1 MQNSQPGVNPAVQ
14 IQLQAVGYRTA
25 QGRPLLDPV
34 TLGLDAGQHLAIVGP
49 NGAGKSTLLRMLAG
63 ILPPS
68 CGQIRYDG
76 VPLAQ
81 WTALERARHVALL
94 GQSDQAD
101 ARLRVRDYVRLGC
114 LPHRSLA
121 RPAQLEAVVAES
133 LERCNLQ
140 DLRSRSLGSLSG
152 GERQRA
158 HLARAL
164 AQQPRLLLLDEPT
177 NHLDPRAT
185 LDLLQG
191 IASLGITVV
200 AVLHDLALVPQWAHR
215 VAVLQGGALVAYG
228 TPSQALTPR
237 TVHQVFAMHAFY
249 LPHPT
254 TAAPMLVM
262 DTCPPAQPKTA
273 ARKSFFTTYETVSA

>member
-1 MQNSQPGVNPAVQ
+1 MT
-14 IQLQAVGYRTA
+14 QAIALDLASVTYRTQ
-25 QGRPLLDPV
+25 QGNTLLHPLSLQ
-34 TLGLDAGQHLAIVGP
+34 LACGQHLAIVGP
-49 NGAGKSTLLRMLAG
+49 NGAGKSTLMRLMAGSLRPSAG
-63 ILPPS
+63 RI
-68 CGQIRYDG
+68 CYDG
-76 VPLAQ
+76 ASLEDLTPLA
-81 WTALERARHVALL
+81 RARQVAVL

-101 ARLRVRDYVRLGC
+101 ARLRVLDYVRLGC
-114 LPHRSLA
+114 LPHRKLLP
-121 RPAQLEAVVAES
+121 PAQIEMVVGEA
-133 LERCNLQ
+133 LTRCNLHT
-140 DLRSRSLGSLSG
+140 LAGRSLVSLSG

-215 VAVLQGGALVAYG
+215 VAVMQAGALVACG
-228 TPSQALTPR
+228 PPAQALTPPMLHR
-237 TVHQVFAMHAFY
+237 VFAMHAFY

-254 TAAPMLVM
+254 TAEPMLVM
-262 DTCPPAQPKTA
+262 DTSAPSVRPTA
-273 ARKSFFTTYETVSA
+273 PRQNFFTTDGFKAT